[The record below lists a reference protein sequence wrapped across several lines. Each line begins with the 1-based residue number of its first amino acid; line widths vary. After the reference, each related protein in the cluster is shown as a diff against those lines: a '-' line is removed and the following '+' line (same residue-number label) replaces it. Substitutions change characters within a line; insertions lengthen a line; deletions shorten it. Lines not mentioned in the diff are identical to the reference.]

1 MVAAR
6 AFILSPAIGAGG
18 TSGFRPIAPRTA
30 MITQLR
36 TIVTVRATLT
46 QGTRTDTVAIIGPAT
61 EEAGKRRA

>member
-1 MVAAR
+1 VVAAR
-6 AFILSPAIGAGG
+6 AFIPSLAIGAGG

-46 QGTRTDTVAIIGPAT
+46 QGTRTVAIIGPAT